1 MGGERADG
9 QAGRERACMARLPT
23 HSAARPRRAGMQG
36 GVLPP
41 AGTWVVGPTCV
52 WFLWCGCW
60 KKRAPAARPPAAQP
74 PSDRPPAA
82 RLARLIAASIAAPS
96 RPTSRRACR
105 RRTKLPAVENR
116 AAGGVTIQ
124 PNTIFNRIPWEFED
138 RPWPVRTAL
147 LSCSLATCRP
157 SCRRTKLQLRAA
169 GAARSAR

>member
-1 MGGERADG
+1 MRGERADG
-9 QAGRERACMARLPT
+9 QAGRACARMTRSPT
-23 HSAARPRRAGMQG
+23 HSAARPRRAVVQG
-36 GVLPP
+36 GVLTPW
-41 AGTWVVGPTCV
+41 AHGWPTCQ
-52 WFLWCGCW
+52 
-60 KKRAPAARPPAAQP
+60 KRALAARPPAAQP
-74 PSDRPPAA
+74 PADRPPAA
-82 RLARLIAASIAAPS
+82 RLARLIVASIAAPS

-116 AAGGVTIQ
+116 AAGGITIQ
-124 PNTIFNRIPWEFED
+124 LNRIFNRSPWEFED